1 MPKSSADTLRNRLRN
16 NFCLIPKLKKS
27 LSKSIISI
35 ILLNFFFLFYYQRLL
50 CQRNYQKEL
59 HKTEKLVMIKCLLV
73 FKKS

>member
-35 ILLNFFFLFYYQRLL
+35 IL
-50 CQRNYQKEL
+50 
-59 HKTEKLVMIKCLLV
+59 
-73 FKKS
+73 